1 MTNTSMCP
9 LPTGPTMT
17 MPCGSYLGTMV
28 LWLPE
33 DASPWFLPLPV
44 TIIATLN
51 TVPRALHGL
60 PHFQQLSEDT
70 IIIHNQLKA
79 TKHS

>member
-1 MTNTSMCP
+1 MTNICP
-9 LPTGPTMT
+9 WQTGPSMT
-17 MPCGSYLGTMV
+17 MPCGYYLGTLV

-33 DASPWFLPLPV
+33 DASPCFLLLLL
-44 TIIATLN
+44 TITATLN

-70 IIIHNQLKA
+70 IIIYNQLKA

>member
-1 MTNTSMCP
+1 MTDTNTCP
-9 LPTGPTMT
+9 LQTGPTMT
-17 MPCGSYLGTMV
+17 MPCGNYLGTVV

-33 DASPWFLPLPV
+33 NASSRFLPLPL

-51 TVPRALHGL
+51 TVPRALHEL

-70 IIIHNQLKA
+70 IIIYNQLKA